1 MSCPYLEGKILK
13 RCAVLRGAMVLSI
26 GELNDY
32 CTTEQAFVRCKFF
45 EEVKLDKKEDG
56 QHNK

>member
-1 MSCPYLEGKILK
+1 
-13 RCAVLRGAMVLSI
+13 MVLSI

-45 EEVKLDKKEDG
+45 EESKLDKKEG
-56 QHNK
+56 SQHNK